1 MALLKLRTEQAG
13 VKPPHSFSF
22 SILVYVLNSTDN
34 TSSTL
39 RRTEELPNST
49 YRSGDTVMVHVEE
62 IMELGV
68 LYQFAAQ
75 AVNRFGRSDTSDLSE
90 PILLNVS
97 GKY

>member
-1 MALLKLRTEQAG
+1 
-13 VKPPHSFSF
+13 
-22 SILVYVLNSTDN
+22 
-34 TSSTL
+34 
-39 RRTEELPNST
+39 
-49 YRSGDTVMVHVEE
+49 MVHVEE